1 MEPTSITIVAIQ
13 NPGDAEATI
22 VNPQEIITPDDAIE
36 KFGTQIEQGAF
47 VSLTGRSINGNTIG
61 VQILVADRSGASLY
75 LQDNEF
81 MQDEE
86 TAADVDNIGKVIAS
100 GYAPLP
106 QLNTYTV
113 FGSNDDG
120 ERFVNVC
127 TAETPEEAAKQTKTA
142 VLVDAGCES
151 MVDIVIVLTGDHSDA
166 EAVNP

>member
-36 KFGTQIEQGAF
+36 KFGAQIEQGAF
-47 VSLTGRSINGNTIG
+47 VSLTGRNIKGNTTG
-61 VQILVADRSGASLY
+61 VQILVADRSGDSLY

-81 MQDEE
+81 MQDKEM
-86 TAADVDNIGKVIAS
+86 AADVDNIGKIIAS

-113 FGSNDDG
+113 FGANDEG
-120 ERFVNVC
+120 ERFVKVC
-127 TAETPEEAAKQTKTA
+127 TAETPEEAAEQTKIA
-142 VLVDAGCES
+142 VLVDAGCAHLVK
-151 MVDIVIVLTGDHSDA
+151 VDIVLTGDHSDA
-166 EAVNP
+166 EVVNI

>member
-36 KFGTQIEQGAF
+36 KFGAQIEQGAF
-47 VSLTGRSINGNTIG
+47 VSLTDRNINSNTTS
-61 VQILVADRSGASLY
+61 VQILVADRVADSIY
-75 LQDNEF
+75 LQNNAF
-81 MQDEE
+81 MQDEG
-86 TAADVDNIGKVIAS
+86 TAPDVDSIGEVIAR

-142 VLVDAGCES
+142 VVVNAGCES
-151 MVDIVIVLTGDHSDA
+151 MVDIVIVLTGDHSDV